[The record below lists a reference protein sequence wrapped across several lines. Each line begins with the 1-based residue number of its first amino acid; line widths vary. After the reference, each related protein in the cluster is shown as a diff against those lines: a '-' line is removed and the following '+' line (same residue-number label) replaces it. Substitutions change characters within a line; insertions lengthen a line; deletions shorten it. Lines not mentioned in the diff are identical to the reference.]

1 MIQQL
6 INDEKFTNV
15 QTAQAGITKL
25 FTKASR
31 GNHFYRV
38 MKNDTPLGVLIPN
51 DLWEDLTE
59 DLEMLSSPTYLKIIK
74 EARDDVQKGA
84 VYNLEEVKKQLGL

>member
-25 FTKASR
+25 FTQASK

-59 DLEMLSSPTYLKIIK
+59 ELEMLSSPTYLKIIQ
-74 EARDDVQKGA
+74 EAREEITNKQTFSLD
-84 VYNLEEVKKQLGL
+84 EVKKQLGF